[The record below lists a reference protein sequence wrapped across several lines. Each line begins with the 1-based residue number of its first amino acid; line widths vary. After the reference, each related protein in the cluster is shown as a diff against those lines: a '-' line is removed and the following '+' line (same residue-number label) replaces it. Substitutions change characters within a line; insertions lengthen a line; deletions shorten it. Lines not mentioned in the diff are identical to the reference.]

1 MWRRFKWP
9 IILGTVVL
17 ISFSFRKPVE
27 KYFDIAK
34 SLDIFATL
42 FKEVNAYYV
51 DEVDPEKLIRKGIE
65 GMLESLDPYTDYISE
80 DELESFRITTTGQY
94 GGIGALIGV
103 INNKAVITHPYKN
116 FPAFKAGIKVGDELI
131 SIDGKKVQGKST
143 AYISTLLKGKPM
155 TEVEIRL
162 KRQGQKEDL
171 KVTIRREKI
180 TLSNLAY
187 AGLVE
192 SGVGYIK
199 LDDFTPGAGREV
211 SNALLGL
218 KQKGAKSV
226 ILDLRDN
233 AGGLLQEAVNVVNIF
248 VPRGQEV
255 VFTKGK
261 VENWNKSYKTLNNP
275 IDTEIPLVVLV
286 SEESASASEIVAG
299 ALQDYDRAI
308 LIGKKT
314 YGKGLVQTTRP
325 LAYNSQLKVTT
336 AKYYIPSGRCIQ
348 AVDYTH
354 RKQDGSALRME
365 DSLKSEFKTKHGRKV
380 YDGGGLDPDIVT
392 ESEYVGSVTA
402 SLVNAGVVF
411 EFASKYCSE
420 NPDMPDLSLFHLS
433 DKDYSDFLGFL
444 KAQKFAYSMEIE
456 ESTKQLIEAARRER
470 YYPYLEAAINNL
482 KDKIGAA
489 KAADFIKFKAEIM
502 EILEEQIAFHYA
514 LNEGQASVSL
524 NRDNT
529 ITEARRVLHDT
540 EVYHKTLS
548 PTDGHNPKP

>member
-17 ISFSFRKPVE
+17 ISFSFRKPAE

-80 DELESFRITTTGQY
+80 DEIESFRITTTGQY
-94 GGIGALIGV
+94 AGIGALIGV
-103 INNKAVITHPYKN
+103 VNNKTVITHPYKN

-155 TEVEIRL
+155 TDVEIRL
-162 KRQGQKEDL
+162 KRLGQKENL
-171 KVTIRREKI
+171 LVTVRREKI

-187 AGLVE
+187 TGLVE
-192 SGVGYIK
+192 TEVGYIK
-199 LDDFTPGAGREV
+199 LDDFTPGAAREV

-218 KQKGAKSV
+218 KQKGAKSI

-233 AGGLLQEAVNVVNIF
+233 PGGLLQEAVNVVNIF

-261 VENWNKSYKTLNNP
+261 VENWNKSYRTLNNP

-325 LAYNSQLKVTT
+325 LAYNSHLKVTT

-402 SLVNAGVVF
+402 SLVNAGFVF

-420 NPDMPDLSLFHLS
+420 NPDMPDLSSFHLS
-433 DKDYSDFLGFL
+433 DKDYNDFLGFL

-456 ESTKQLIEAARRER
+456 QSTKELIEAAKQER
-470 YYPYLEAAINNL
+470 YYPYLEAAINVL
-482 KDKIGAA
+482 KDRIAA
-489 KAADFIKFKAEIM
+489 VKASDFTKFKAEIM
-502 EILEEQIAFHYA
+502 KILEEQIAFHYA

-529 ITEARRVLHDT
+529 ITEALKVLHDT
-540 EVYHKTLS
+540 EVYHKTLL